1 MCFTIIKKLDKSHKM
16 SDLQMRAIIL
26 GTFIM
31 KASGFILFVIHF
43 HAYYSV
49 NLIISPGKCFIMRK
63 KISKSSLKNLAT
75 FTYGVMVW
83 T

>member
-1 MCFTIIKKLDKSHKM
+1 MSFTIIKKLDKSHKM

-31 KASGFILFVIHF
+31 EASGFILFVIHF

-49 NLIISPGKCFIMRK
+49 NLIISSGKCFIMRE

-75 FTYGVMVW
+75 FAYGVMVW